1 MSIRNVYR
9 KEVATISPKAS
20 VLAAAQLMKQSHLGS
35 LIVVEQ
41 VDGVGRP
48 VGILTDRDIV
58 RLVVANQ
65 GNAAEMQVEDV
76 MTRDVKSIREDEDEA
91 EAMKKM
97 RLLGV
102 RRMPVVGRD
111 GGLLGMVSLDDFLGL
126 IAAEMGE
133 LARVSARQRKE
144 EERRTLLT

>member
-1 MSIRNVYR
+1 MSIRNIYKR
-9 KEVATISPKAS
+9 EVATISPKAS

-35 LIVVEQ
+35 LVVVEQ
-41 VDGVGRP
+41 VDGVGKP

-65 GNAAEMQVEDV
+65 GNAAEIQVENV
-76 MTRDVKSIREDEDEA
+76 MTSEIKTVRDDEDEQ
-91 EAMKKM
+91 EAMKRM

-111 GGLLGMVSLDDFLGL
+111 GGLLGIVSLDDFLNL
-126 IAAEMGE
+126 LASEIGE
-133 LARVSARQRKE
+133 LARVGARQKTE